1 MDGRVDTAS
10 PGMETHTLEWHSP
23 TTLTKRLKNLVPRTT
38 LISWIG
44 SKRLKTHGTRPGIY
58 AFTCSD
64 LDRIEVEEA
73 LKLAGR
79 VAAYTQFQ
87 AGATD
92 PAAMNDEGIADAY
105 LKSSGDART
114 ALWPEL
120 SKRMSER
127 GYLMAKAIE
136 TRIAANSAHFD
147 TKRGCSTYR
156 AGAKSTQRNK

>member
-1 MDGRVDTAS
+1 
-10 PGMETHTLEWHSP
+10 METPSLEWHSP
-23 TTLTKRLKNLVPRTT
+23 TTLSRRLKNLVPRTT
-38 LISWIG
+38 LLSWIV
-44 SKRLKTHGTRPGIY
+44 SKKLKTHGTRPGIQ
-58 AFTCSD
+58 AFSCSD

-92 PAAMNDEGIADAY
+92 PSGMNDEGVADAF
-105 LKSSGDART
+105 LKSSGEART

-120 SKRMSER
+120 SKRMNER

-136 TRIAANSAHFD
+136 KRIAANSANFQPKQGCNTYNPE
-147 TKRGCSTYR
+147 TKRTE
-156 AGAKSTQRNK
+156 RNK

>member
-1 MDGRVDTAS
+1 
-10 PGMETHTLEWHSP
+10 METHTLEWHSP

-38 LISWIG
+38 LLSWIG
-44 SKRLKTHGTRPGIY
+44 SKRLKTHGTRLGMQ

-87 AGATD
+87 ATATD

-136 TRIAANSAHFD
+136 TRIAANSANFNPQQGGNTYNPE
-147 TKRGCSTYR
+147 TKRTE
-156 AGAKSTQRNK
+156 RNK

>member
-1 MDGRVDTAS
+1 
-10 PGMETHTLEWHSP
+10 METHTLEWHSP

-38 LISWIG
+38 LLSWIG

-87 AGATD
+87 AAATD

-136 TRIAANSAHFD
+136 TRIAANSANFNPQQGGNTYNPE
-147 TKRGCSTYR
+147 TKRTE
-156 AGAKSTQRNK
+156 RNK